1 MGPFSGLDSERPVWC
16 SVKVTPPGPDTDIF
30 PSTPMSKT
38 EPVSS
43 IDTVYT
49 TSGCTAGT
57 EVRGQRSEVNIA
69 VNEMAPNSEVQSVC
83 ALFGVLISRM
93 HLTMIRYNDTRALH
107 EGYTPLVWRPL

>member
-49 TSGCTAGT
+49 TSGCTAGI

-69 VNEMAPNSEVQSVC
+69 VNEMTPNSEVQLVC
-83 ALFGVLISRM
+83 ALFVQSIT
-93 HLTMIRYNDTRALH
+93 H
-107 EGYTPLVWRPL
+107 